1 MKLHRNLV
9 FAVVDALGFIFNEG
23 EYADKVVQKVLK
35 YDKRWGARDR
45 GFIAETTYD
54 MVRWKR
60 LYSEIGEI
68 KAPYTRPKLF
78 RMFAVWAVLKGI
90 KLPDWKQI
98 EPTPERRIKG
108 KFDELSKIRK
118 YRESVPDWLDLL
130 GEKALGDALWTKELA
145 ALNEQASVILRT
157 NTLKTTKDKLR
168 DNLTELGI
176 YTDSIKGH
184 PQALKLEQR
193 ANVFTTEAF
202 DSGWFEVQDASSQ
215 LVAEALDVK
224 PGQRVV
230 DCCAGAGGKTLH
242 LAALMENKGQLI
254 AMDIYANKLKELQR
268 RAKRAGAFNIE
279 PRHISSTKVIKKLHE
294 KADRV
299 LIDAPC
305 SGLGV
310 LRRNPDAKWKLQE
323 SFLEK
328 ITQTQRDILQDYSK
342 MVKDGGKMVYATCS
356 ILPQEN
362 SQQVAHFLKSEA
374 GANFTLTREQK
385 VYASKSGFDGFYIAL
400 LEKKVTTT
408 QENTPKA
415 KAVQLE
421 AKTTETGTEV
431 ATVAVKKKTTK
442 PKAAKAEATKA
453 TPEKA
458 ASKTPKAK
466 TAETETEVAAVGVK
480 KTTTNP
486 KAAKAEATKAAPEK
500 AASKTPKAKTTTK
513 AASKTAEDKTPKAK
527 TTTKAASKTPKAKT
541 TTKAASKT
549 PKAKTTA
556 KASPKTAVKT
566 TTKAAPKT
574 AAKTTKSK
582 VSEEVVKKP
591 VTKVKKVTKE

>member
-442 PKAAKAEATKA
+442 PKAAKAKATKA

-480 KTTTNP
+480 KTTTKP

-541 TTKAASKT
+541 T
-549 PKAKTTA
+549 A

-591 VTKVKKVTKE
+591 ATKVKKVTKE